1 MKSTIVDVAKEA
13 KVSITTVSR
22 VLNNNYPVKLET
34 RIKVEEAIKKL
45 NFKPNN
51 MARSLITR
59 KTSNIG
65 VVVPGLTN
73 LFFPTVVESIEKYLK
88 RNGYIISLCNTSAD
102 PLKEAE
108 IIDELVSRQADGI
121 IVIDPTM
128 DNFNNHYFEKISKS
142 IPLLIV
148 NGGTD
153 GYRCNSIS
161 YNEETGT
168 LEAFEHLL
176 KLGHSKIALVRGYK
190 SHSYDI
196 KEEMYKNMI
205 KEKKLSYSKVINIGN
220 GNSLNAVLDTQK
232 AVEKL
237 LTGKNRPTAFFACND
252 LMAVGILNAC
262 SNVGISVP
270 GDISVIGF
278 DNTLL
283 AEISNPKLTSVD
295 LNMKQIGHKAAL
307 ELLDIITYGFNVNRK
322 VVLDTRLVVR
332 QSCGEAR

>member
-1 MKSTIVDVAKEA
+1 MKSTIIDVAKEA

-45 NFKPNN
+45 NFKPNS

-88 RNGYIISLCNTSAD
+88 RNGYVISLCNTSGD
-102 PLKEAE
+102 PLKEVE
-108 IIDELVSRQADGI
+108 IIDELVARQADGI
-121 IVIDPTM
+121 IIIDPTM
-128 DNFNNHYFEKISKS
+128 DNFQNNYFEKVSKNV
-142 IPLLIV
+142 PLLVV
-148 NGGTD
+148 NGGTN
-153 GYRCNSIS
+153 GHRCNSIS

-168 LEAFEHLL
+168 LEAFDYLL
-176 KLGHSKIALVRGYK
+176 KLGHKKIALIRGYK

-196 KEEMYKNMI
+196 KEDMYKNMT
-205 KEKKLSYSKVINIGN
+205 KQKKLSYCKVINIGN

-237 LTGKNRPTAFFACND
+237 LCSKNKPTAFFACND

-262 SNVGISVP
+262 SNLGINVP

-307 ELLDIITYGFNVNRK
+307 ELLDLITYGFKVNRK
-322 VVLDTRLVVR
+322 VVLDTRLVIR
-332 QSCGEAR
+332 QSCDKAN